1 MNDKTPSKFSDDML
15 LFCWAQRKMPREGW
29 DDEQIMLLIRDLA
42 LMDSNNFVDNV
53 GVGEREGRI
62 FSNIVKQKYFSM
74 AHGVGRSGDLTAEQ
88 PKAAGSSLQGKLTN
102 LMAMHALKIAGL
114 ENVSGCAVLPVA
126 TGLCVRHAHY
136 P

>member
-1 MNDKTPSKFSDDML
+1 
-15 LFCWAQRKMPREGW
+15 MPREGW

-74 AHGVGRSGDLTAEQ
+74 AHGLGRSVDLTAAQ
-88 PKAAGSSLQGKLTN
+88 PKAAGSSLQGKSTKL
-102 LMAMHALKIAGL
+102 LVH
-114 ENVSGCAVLPVA
+114 
-126 TGLCVRHAHY
+126 
-136 P
+136 

>member
-1 MNDKTPSKFSDDML
+1 
-15 LFCWAQRKMPREGW
+15 MPREGW

-42 LMDSNNFVDNV
+42 LMDSNNFLDNV